1 MCVCVCAC
9 ACACVDAQV
18 VEAASGKASGGQAL
32 EGFGIITLASS
43 FPILAVEILSITLS
57 LVYTCVTT
65 RFDIISNNP

>member
-1 MCVCVCAC
+1 
-9 ACACVDAQV
+9 
-18 VEAASGKASGGQAL
+18 L
-32 EGFGIITLASS
+32 EGFGIITLAST